1 MSKRKEKEIKQLLDN
16 EDFAA
21 IIPLVRELIAKDKRN
36 LSLPIV
42 KKWCALR
49 WRNIFIQEA
58 ANDKVALKK
67 ATDKGLFKKKD
78 ERPNSQKVAEKFL
91 RGSGRSEWAL
101 NMPKVEMPDSFENTT
116 LLFAPGL
123 INGLL
128 PVRAFEKEYP
138 KLEKRF
144 KIPIHRADNHPVR
157 SCEDNV
163 DDLINAIENGA
174 GLDAHGKMIP
184 EKKQQALKDVVIVAY
199 SKGMPDVMTLLVN
212 KPEMAERVRAVY
224 SWAGAI
230 GGSPL
235 ADDMY
240 ETLKDMNTPISE
252 ETIRMGL
259 GVISPGLMSKKPITR
274 LMEYDAKDALL
285 HITTKY
291 RQKFLKENEQ
301 TLDAMNIPFFNLTG
315 STTMT
320 DVPFFQVQG
329 YLQLHKYDSNNDMQ
343 LTQDQAK
350 LKIPMATDLAMLR
363 GHHWDISYG
372 PFPRLMQVGPN
383 LNHPFP
389 REAAQAAII
398 MLSAELGLID

>member
-1 MSKRKEKEIKQLLDN
+1 MTKKQENTLKKLLKEDQFDE
-16 EDFAA
+16 
-21 IIPLVRELIAKDKRN
+21 IIPLVRELIDKDKRN
-36 LSLPIV
+36 LTTSVV
-42 KKWCALR
+42 KKWCGLR
-49 WRNIFIQEA
+49 WRNIFINEGVH
-58 ANDKVALKK
+58 DKEALKK

-78 ERPNSQKVAEKFL
+78 ARSDRQKIAEKFL
-91 RGSGRSEWAL
+91 RGSGRTEWNL
-101 NMPKVEMPDSFENTT
+101 RMPEVNMPKSFENTS

-128 PVRAFEKEYP
+128 PVRAFDKEYP

-144 KIPIHRADNHPVR
+144 KLRIHRADNHPVR
-157 SCEDNV
+157 SCDDNIEDM
-163 DDLINAIENGA
+163 IHAIEQGV
-174 GLDAHGKMIP
+174 GLDAKGKTIT
-184 EKKQQALKDVVIVAY
+184 EKKQKPLKDVFIVAY
-199 SKGMPDVMTLLVN
+199 SKGMPDVLTLLVN
-212 KPEMAERVRAVY
+212 EPEIRSRVRAVF

-240 ETLKDMNTPISE
+240 ETVKDMNTPITE
-252 ETIRMGL
+252 ETVRMGL
-259 GVISPGLMSKKPITR
+259 GVISPGLLGKRPITR
-274 LMEYDAKDALL
+274 LMEYDVKEALL

-291 RQKFLKENEQ
+291 RQKFLKKYDHE
-301 TLDAMNIPFFNLTG
+301 LDEMNIPFFNITG

-389 REAAQAAII
+389 REAAQAAIV
-398 MLSAELGLID
+398 MLSAELGLIN